1 MFRTVMP
8 CLTTSPNVFSDIYRW
23 IFSSTPRMWPLK
35 QAFPNTFR
43 QSYIYSICYI
53 YTIYMYVYA
62 IYIYTVYAIYIY
74 YIYVCICYIYIQY
87 MLYIHTIYMYVYAIY
102 IYSICYIY
110 IYYIYVCICYIY
122 ISRFPAMRLPQNG
135 WFLMEIPI
143 KMDDLYIF

>member
-53 YTIYMYVYA
+53 YIL
-62 IYIYTVYAIYIY
+62 YI
-74 YIYVCICYIYIQY
+74 CMY
-87 MLYIHTIYMYVYAIY
+87 MLYIY

-110 IYYIYVCICYIY
+110 IYYIYVCICYIYTVYAIYIYTIYIYICMYMLYIYIY